1 MALPT
6 FEEAEALVT
15 RSEGMRRALDVATRA
30 ALTDATIL
38 VTGESGTGKERIARF
53 VHERSRRREGP
64 FVAVNCGALPEP
76 LLESELFGHEKGAF
90 TGAVSGKKGL
100 FEAASAGTL
109 FLDEIGDTPP
119 AMQVKLLRV
128 LQERRV
134 RAVGST
140 RDRAV
145 DVRLV
150 AATNRTLP
158 DLVKSGAFREDLYYR
173 LHVIPIDLPPLRDR
187 RDDVLPLAR
196 QIIARTCRAN
206 SCGPCSLSSEAL
218 DALLSYSWPGNVREL
233 ENAIERAVILAEGQ
247 PRIERSDLPPEVREA
262 RQAPPSA
269 EPGDVPLTLAEVE
282 RRHILATLDRLEGN
296 RLATARALGIGA
308 NTLWRKLKAYGVSPE
323 RRS

>member
-6 FEEAEALVT
+6 FEETDALVA
-15 RSEGMRRALDVATRA
+15 RSAGMRRALEVATRA
-30 ALTDATIL
+30 AATDVTVL

-53 VHERSRRREGP
+53 VHDRSRRREGP
-64 FVAVNCGALPEP
+64 FVAINCGALPEP

-90 TGAVSGKKGL
+90 TGAVSGKQGL
-100 FEAASAGTL
+100 FEAASTGTL

-140 RDRAV
+140 SDRAV

-150 AATNRTLP
+150 AATNRMLP
-158 DLVKSGAFREDLYYR
+158 DLVKAGAFREDLYYR

-218 DALLSYSWPGNVREL
+218 DALLSYRWPGNVREL
-233 ENAIERAVILAEGQ
+233 ENAIERGVILAEGQ
-247 PRIERSDLPPEVREA
+247 PRIERSDLPPEVRDPQGA
-262 RQAPPSA
+262 VPVAKPGG
-269 EPGDVPLTLAEVE
+269 EPQTLAEVE
-282 RRHILATLDRLEGN
+282 RLHILATLERFGGN
-296 RLATARALGIGA
+296 RLSTARALGIGQ
-308 NTLWRKLKAYGVSPE
+308 NTLWRKLKAYGLPPA
-323 RRS
+323 R